1 LGGGRFPRRAICSFV
16 APNAIRGYHDVRL
29 VLQRWTWAILLS
41 PSAYIFLATVIYW
54 VGFLLQM
61 LLLIPSFLA
70 RKVAGDN
77 YRRRFLLSCEVVRFA
92 ELSSG

>member
-1 LGGGRFPRRAICSFV
+1 V
-16 APNAIRGYHDVRL
+16 APNAISGYHDVRL

-41 PSAYIFLATVIYW
+41 PSAYIFLATVIYYS
-54 VGFLLQM
+54 VGCLLQM
-61 LLLIPSFLA
+61 LLLIPSFFA
-70 RKVAGDN
+70 RKVAGEN